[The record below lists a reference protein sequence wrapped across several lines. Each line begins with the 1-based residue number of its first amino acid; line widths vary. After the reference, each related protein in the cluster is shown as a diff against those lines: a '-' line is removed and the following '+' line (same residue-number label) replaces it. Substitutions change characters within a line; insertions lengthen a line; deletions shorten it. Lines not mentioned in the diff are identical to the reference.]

1 MNQQRHVSPVQ
12 YCAARVAHAKRCF
25 LDVDAL
31 FLCATTLRFLSFR
44 EVASQIHNNPSLA
57 LLPASS
63 PATKQLRFDCL
74 MGQLEPKALKSGH
87 RHLVPAALL
96 YAGARIPPTFF
107 PSIIHPRFSWG
118 PSRINSRNCL
128 RSTCT
133 LEASPPP
140 PKASLPRLQGG
151 R

>member
-12 YCAARVAHAKRCF
+12 YRAARVAHPKRCF

-44 EVASQIHNNPSLA
+44 EETPQIHNNPSLA

-96 YAGARIPPTFF
+96 YAGARIPPNFF
-107 PSIIHPRFSWG
+107 PAS
-118 PSRINSRNCL
+118 
-128 RSTCT
+128 STLVFPGAFPDKFT
-133 LEASPPP
+133 KLPQIDMHSGGFSPPKP
-140 PKASLPRLQGG
+140 SLRRLQGG